1 MDMGKV
7 FLFALLGAAVGA
19 VLGIAVSLL
28 VTQNNFRV
36 MFLMTFTEV
45 GVIVGLL
52 GGAKIED
59 RKSIN

>member
-7 FLFALLGAAVGA
+7 FLFALLGAVIGA
-19 VLGIAVSLL
+19 VLGIVAALV

-59 RKSIN
+59 KKTVN

>member
-7 FLFALLGAAVGA
+7 FLFALLGGVMGA
-19 VLGIAVSLL
+19 VLGIVAALFVSG
-28 VTQNNFRV
+28 NNFRV
-36 MFLMTFTEV
+36 MFLMTFTEI

-59 RKSIN
+59 TKSVN

>member
-7 FLFALLGAAVGA
+7 FLFALLGAVIGA
-19 VLGIAVSLL
+19 VLGIVASLL

>member
-7 FLFALLGAAVGA
+7 FLFALLGGVIGA
-19 VLGIAVSLL
+19 VLGIVAALL
-28 VTQNNFRV
+28 VSGNNFRV
-36 MFLMTFTEV
+36 MFLMTFTEI

-59 RKSIN
+59 TKSVN

>member
-7 FLFALLGAAVGA
+7 FLFALLGGVMGA
-19 VLGIAVSLL
+19 VLGIVAALL
-28 VTQNNFRV
+28 VSGNNFRV
-36 MFLMTFTEV
+36 MFLMTFTEI

-59 RKSIN
+59 TKSVN